1 MGARKAP
8 LKRWSDEEK
17 KQVEGLLTSF
27 NGDRET
33 VCAVID
39 CSDGDLD
46 ALCLDAFGIDF
57 DACVHKYELIG
68 KARLKSA
75 LFKSA
80 EGGNAKAIDMLARE
94 HLDMGATLTRKQSMR
109 MQEQQAKAREVD
121 F

>member
-1 MGARKAP
+1 MARKKP
-8 LKRWSDEEK
+8 SWDEGQA
-17 KQVEGLLTSF
+17 KQVEGLLTAF

-33 VCAVID
+33 VCAVMD
-39 CSDGDLD
+39 CADGDLD
-46 ALCLDAFGIDF
+46 ALCMDAFGIDF
-57 DACVHKYELIG
+57 DACVHKFELIG

-94 HLDMGATLTRKQSMR
+94 HLDMGATLTRKQSLK
-109 MQEQQAKAREVD
+109 MQEQRKRAEEVD